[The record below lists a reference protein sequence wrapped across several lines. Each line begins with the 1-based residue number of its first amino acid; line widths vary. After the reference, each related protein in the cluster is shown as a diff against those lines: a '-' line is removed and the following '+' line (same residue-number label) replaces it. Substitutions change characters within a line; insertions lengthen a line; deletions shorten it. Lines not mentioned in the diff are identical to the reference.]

1 MPVPIP
7 PGASS
12 VSQILRCVSWPLKL
26 CFPPLTHCYTKEI
39 VMPRK
44 ALALLF
50 GSALVLVLSI
60 PVLAQEA
67 SDAGAGKETA
77 SPHTNAKKGK
87 AAGESRWEGIV
98 IRSNKDKSTLIV
110 RKIGTKAEKTVHYDN
125 STMFTS
131 QEHGKKANH
140 INADQIQDND
150 RVICLGTL
158 DKNGD
163 FHATLISKRLSNPL
177 SR

>member
-1 MPVPIP
+1 M
-7 PGASS
+7 A
-12 VSQILRCVSWPLKL
+12 R
-26 CFPPLTHCYTKEI
+26 
-39 VMPRK
+39 R

-50 GSALVLVLSI
+50 GSALVLVLSF
-60 PVLAQEA
+60 PVLTQEA
-67 SDAGAGKETA
+67 SDAGGAKETA

-87 AAGESRWEGIV
+87 AARESRWEGIV
-98 IRSNKDKSTLIV
+98 IRSNKDKSTLTV
-110 RKIGTKAEKTVHYDN
+110 RKIGSNTDKTVHYDS

-158 DKNGD
+158 DDKGD
-163 FHATLISKRLSNPL
+163 LHATLISKRLSNPL
-177 SR
+177 SK